1 MGSLVL
7 FSLSSSKDS
16 RKMITQLH
24 LKLFVIFAF
33 LFFNLVSSGKSKK
46 HGCEDISVSN
56 CLDDDR
62 YLLEEVTWL
71 ESNDLCQYYCRI
83 VHNCLMFR
91 FDGKSCRLLR
101 KDTNK
106 ECSIIGGPP
115 EVSYYDC
122 LGPQQDKCETFID
135 EDCKYQGDVLIKPP
149 PGTTSDGVECQE
161 MCQEF
166 KDIGCKY
173 WVFLREEKSCT
184 LYKSGKRKCLTKRGP
199 YRPRFSR
206 CKN

>member
-1 MGSLVL
+1 MGQFKRSFHSLNC
-7 FSLSSSKDS
+7 
-16 RKMITQLH
+16 ITIMC
-24 LKLFVIFAF
+24 FVAT
-33 LFFNLVSSGKSKK
+33 
-46 HGCEDISVSN
+46 
-56 CLDDDR
+56 
-62 YLLEEVTWL
+62 Y
-71 ESNDLCQYYCRI
+71 
-83 VHNCLMFR
+83 
-91 FDGKSCRLLR
+91 
-101 KDTNK
+101 
-106 ECSIIGGPP
+106 
-115 EVSYYDC
+115 
-122 LGPQQDKCETFID
+122 PQDVVIHTPIKQDKCETFID

-184 LYKSGKRKCLTKRGP
+184 LYKSGKRKCSTKRGP